1 VQSTPYVVRYRE
13 RQRLVTSSQGN
24 TTPYVVAYKAGLN
37 CAKIFGAR
45 GRHGVGCGRVGDMSE
60 EFADELSEFVT
71 AQDTVYDQV
80 RHELA
85 TGRKRTHWIW
95 YIFPQMAGLGT
106 SPMSQRF
113 GIQSR
118 AEARAYLDHPVLGQR
133 LREFTRLVLAVKHDD
148 IDRVMG
154 YPDDLKFRSCMTL
167 FAAVAPEEPVFKT
180 ALDKFF
186 NGEPDEK
193 TLRLI
198 EESKS

>member
-1 VQSTPYVVRYRE
+1 
-13 RQRLVTSSQGN
+13 
-24 TTPYVVAYKAGLN
+24 
-37 CAKIFGAR
+37 
-45 GRHGVGCGRVGDMSE
+45 MSE

-167 FAAVAPEEPVFKT
+167 FQCAAPEEKIFDA
-180 ALDKFF
+180 ALQKYFGGVPDARTLELL
-186 NGEPDEK
+186 GE
-193 TLRLI
+193 R
-198 EESKS
+198 